1 MSRGKAV
8 FFLVISAFLWGTSF
22 PLIKVAME
30 KVSPVELFFLRF
42 LFTGLAVLPLL
53 RRSFFSKELALLG
66 LFNSSAFLIQ
76 FVGQKYTTATE
87 ATLITL
93 GILPLVALL
102 SFFIGEDLD
111 FRKALASFLTL
122 SGAFVITTRLNIS
135 HLKFSSIKGNLL
147 IFLATFLWAI
157 FTVISRKIQ
166 REGGTEGTTWAIL
179 FWTGVFSLPS
189 LAFGELNWSLYA
201 VLIALILAALPTL
214 LAFYLFL
221 EAMKVVDAT
230 TSEIIITLQLL
241 FSMIPSVILLGERI
255 TLSVGLGTVLILSS
269 IFLVA
274 KESPREN

>member
-8 FFLVISAFLWGTSF
+8 IFLVISAFLWGTSF
-22 PLIKVAME
+22 PLVKAAVGR
-30 KVSPVELFFLRF
+30 VSPVELFFLRF
-42 LFTGLAVLPLL
+42 LFTGIAVLPLL
-53 RRSFFSKELALLG
+53 RRSFLRAELALLG
-66 LFNSSAFLIQ
+66 FLNSSAFLIE
-76 FVGQKYTTATE
+76 FVGQKYTSATE

-102 SFFIGEDLD
+102 SFFIGEKLD

-122 SGAFVITTRLNIS
+122 SGAFVIITRLKIS
-135 HLKFSSIKGNLL
+135 QLRFSSVKGNFL
-147 IFLATFLWAI
+147 IFLATFLWAV

-166 REGGTEGTTWAIL
+166 REGGEGTTWAIL

-189 LAFGELNWSLYA
+189 LAFGKMQWSLYA
-201 VLIALILAALPTL
+201 IVVALILAAFATL

-255 TLSVGLGTVLILSS
+255 SLSIGVGTVLILSS

-274 KESPREN
+274 KESSHSE